1 LSNFFKTIELK
12 PVEEGYCVSGQ
23 DVELILEIIEMNTNE
38 EELKLLKY
46 IYNVSLEHRE
56 KLLERLESYY
66 EFTNIKNM
74 VF

>member
-1 LSNFFKTIELK
+1 LYNFFKTIKLK